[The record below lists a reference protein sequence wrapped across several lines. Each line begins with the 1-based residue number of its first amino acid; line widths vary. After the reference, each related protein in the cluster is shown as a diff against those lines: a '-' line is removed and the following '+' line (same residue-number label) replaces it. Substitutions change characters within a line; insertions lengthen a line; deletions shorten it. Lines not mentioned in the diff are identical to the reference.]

1 MEVVRETQEAEN
13 LLSPIQKSKL
23 LYRNFPLKDFRGAL
37 PGKETIND
45 FIYIAND
52 HILLLAC
59 FKKIFEYNL
68 HSKTITRT
76 IQAHDTNV
84 SALVEIPNQ
93 YLIVSGGY
101 DGALILWEQNRWK
114 IRREYNWG
122 GWIYNLVALP
132 NDGVVGFIAGHK
144 DDRHDCIFGVWN
156 YNFGELVIKVYVDI
170 PGNHLISKYCWL
182 DQGKEMIMADKYNDL
197 HHIIVRSGKTT
208 HLRIG
213 KLDNP
218 ITQISAIC
226 AYEVVKKRPG
236 PAQDLV
242 KLIQDL
248 QLQGTKLIE
257 DLQLP
262 GTKLFQ
268 DLQLQE
274 TVTQPEPEENKI
286 LLFIGGYKGTMVVLK
301 TNRKFEEFVELE
313 RREIGDKQI
322 NHIEL
327 LKPTEKDKVLFV
339 RSGEMCFLF
348 DMDFT
353 MIHSFN
359 LGVGNRITKEFISL
373 GVDEKFFFT
382 SSKGDIVTY
391 KMENLIKYFL
401 LKLMVLKSNEYHP
414 YIYVEVFNMLFSN
427 DNINV

>member
-1 MEVVRETQEAEN
+1 MEVVKETQEAEN

-45 FIYIAND
+45 LIYIAND
-52 HILLLAC
+52 NILLLAC
-59 FKKIFEYNL
+59 FKKIFEYSL
-68 HSKTITRT
+68 TSKTITKT

-122 GWIYNLVALP
+122 GWIYNLMALP
-132 NDGVVGFIAGHK
+132 NDGAVGFIAGHK
-144 DDRHDCIFGVWN
+144 DNRFDCIFGVWN
-156 YNFGELVIKVYVDI
+156 YNFGEIVIKVYVDI
-170 PGNHLISKYCWL
+170 PGNYLVSKYCWL

-197 HHIIVRSGKTT
+197 HHIVVRSGKTT

-213 KLDNP
+213 TVDNP
-218 ITQISAIC
+218 VTQISAIC
-226 AYEVVKKRPG
+226 AYEVTKQRPG
-236 PAQDLV
+236 PLKDLAN
-242 KLIQDL
+242 LIQDL
-248 QLQGTKLIE
+248 QLQGTI
-257 DLQLP
+257 Q
-262 GTKLFQ
+262 
-268 DLQLQE
+268 
-274 TVTQPEPEENKI
+274 QPEDNKI
-286 LLFIGGYKGTMVVLK
+286 LLFIGGYKGTMVALR

-313 RREIGDKQI
+313 RREIGDKAI

-327 LKPTEKDKVLFV
+327 LKPTEKDKLLFV

-359 LGVGNRITKEFISL
+359 LSVGSRVTKENIYL
-373 GVDEKFFFT
+373 GVDEKLLFFT
-382 SSKGDIVTY
+382 SSKGDIITY